1 MGILEN
7 RKVQTE
13 KTYSLDFDIWSTADR
28 EMVLTVENASYDRYL
43 DEKINLTS
51 EPAHYHYDLTFD
63 VNNIVD
69 VKFQLG
75 NIGNADDLG
84 EHSVTVSNIKWTE
97 K

>member
-1 MGILEN
+1 MKKRVNVCL
-7 RKVQTE
+7 K
-13 KTYSLDFDIWSTADR
+13 STGSSNCKRRAQ
-28 EMVLTVENASYDRYL
+28 S

-63 VNNIVD
+63 ESNIVD

>member
-1 MGILEN
+1 M
-7 RKVQTE
+7 
-13 KTYSLDFDIWSTADR
+13 
-28 EMVLTVENASYDRYL
+28 
-43 DEKINLTS
+43 
-51 EPAHYHYDLTFD
+51 
-63 VNNIVD
+63 VD

>member
-1 MGILEN
+1 MI
-7 RKVQTE
+7 
-13 KTYSLDFDIWSTADR
+13 STH
-28 EMVLTVENASYDRYL
+28 
-43 DEKINLTS
+43 
-51 EPAHYHYDLTFD
+51 AHYHYDLTFD